1 LALAISSRFPRNP
14 PLVNSGGINV
24 EDVEI
29 GCLVRFI
36 DDFES
41 ENICNVGIVLAVI
54 SFDELVGE
62 ELGNGI
68 VWYSVQFGDVDMVV
82 SSEMIIL
89 LN

>member
-1 LALAISSRFPRNP
+1 M
-14 PLVNSGGINV
+14 

-41 ENICNVGIVLAVI
+41 ENICNVGIVLAII

-62 ELGNGI
+62 ELDNGI